1 MHIGL
6 WFTTENDNS
15 GRRANIH
22 IQMAV
27 SALGANAIEHGSVL
41 IKDLVQI
48 FLKENTV
55 IDL

>member
-6 WFTTENDNS
+6 WFTTENDDS